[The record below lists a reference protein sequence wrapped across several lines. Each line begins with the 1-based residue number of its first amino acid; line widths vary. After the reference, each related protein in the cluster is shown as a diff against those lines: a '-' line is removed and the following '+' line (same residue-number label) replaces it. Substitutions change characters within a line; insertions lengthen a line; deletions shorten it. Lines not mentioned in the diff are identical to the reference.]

1 MSHFQLVYGKAC
13 HIPVEIEYKAWWA
26 IKNLNMDLSRAGV
39 KRFLDL
45 NELEEIQNDAY
56 LNSKIAKE
64 R

>member
-1 MSHFQLVYGKAC
+1 
-13 HIPVEIEYKAWWA
+13 
-26 IKNLNMDLSRAGV
+26 MDLSRAGV
-39 KRFLDL
+39 KRFIDL